1 MTSTIRRILATGLR
15 VLGFCRSHPFANVRY
30 NAAMDVLEERLN
42 RANLLDS
49 QHWAGRSTVS
59 QMSVAKAELRNTIL
73 TRYLR
78 PLALISRAIA
88 AEQPGLLRRFQAPQ
102 YNANKQEF
110 LTLARS
116 MMAEATLHRELF
128 LSFGLGESFF
138 EDLAKA
144 LDAYDDAED
153 GGNAGRT
160 SHVGAR
166 ADLIG
171 VAREI
176 MGLIRQLDAIN
187 RYRFLNDRELS
198 AAWKSAREVAWPL
211 VTTPEPDL
219 DAPPELPGADA
230 RPAA

>member
-1 MTSTIRRILATGLR
+1 MTGTIRRIVTTGLR
-15 VLGFCRSHPFANVRY
+15 VLGFCRSHPYANARY
-30 NAAMDVLEERLN
+30 TAAMDVLEERLN

-73 TRYLR
+73 TRFLR
-78 PLALISRAIA
+78 PLALISRAIG
-88 AEQPGLLRRFQAPQ
+88 AEQPGLLRQFRVPQ
-102 YNANKQEF
+102 DKANKQQF

-116 MMAEATLHRELF
+116 MMAEAALHRELF
-128 LSFGLGESFF
+128 LSFGLAETFF
-138 EDLAKA
+138 EDLARA
-144 LDAYDDAED
+144 LDAFDDVEE
-153 GGNAGRT
+153 GGNAGRS

-166 ADLIG
+166 ADLAG

-176 MGLIRQLDAIN
+176 MGLVRQLDAIN

-198 AAWKSAREVAWPL
+198 AAWRSARDVAWPL
-211 VTTPEPDL
+211 VTTPEPGGDV
-219 DAPPELPGADA
+219 PPEVPGEDA